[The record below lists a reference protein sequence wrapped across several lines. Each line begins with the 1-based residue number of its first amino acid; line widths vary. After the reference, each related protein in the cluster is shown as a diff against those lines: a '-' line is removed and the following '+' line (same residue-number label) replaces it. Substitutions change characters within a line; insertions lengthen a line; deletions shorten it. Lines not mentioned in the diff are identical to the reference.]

1 MTDLLSYT
9 SYPHS
14 FCGNDVLEDSD
25 RVQSGYIRRSE
36 EVTEADSP
44 SLIGGDSPGSQLTS
58 LERLEL
64 QKLRQE
70 VAELR
75 TELAAKHDFAAHE
88 SPFAAS
94 ASSCAA
100 SASTFPNSSPAET
113 CSHSSFRDVLSPTS
127 TGFGQ
132 SPCSPAKTER
142 WDWVLQERAYSFAR
156 DFFLDAPGQRTRREL
171 RTALE
176 QTEDIAVFF
185 SEHYP
190 SFFNGNPTEVVGWDD
205 FVQAYVQH
213 CKKSKPMSTTRRI
226 SDARNSEATETCA
239 SEFDAI
245 LQNPEFLSSHLQPQ
259 DDTGDF
265 HQEFVTLP
273 QWEDSSQRKHRY
285 CHFIGKQSLLPFI
298 WALSLSEHR
307 EINVRVY
314 HSWII
319 TFSHLLDPES
329 DHKKWAGFAA
339 SLPILNRVSTQLQQ
353 RPGRFVGVEVEVCE
367 DQVFLF
373 FFFWTI

>member
-1 MTDLLSYT
+1 MTDLLSHP

-14 FCGNDVLEDSD
+14 FCGNDVFEDSD

-94 ASSCAA
+94 APSCAA

-113 CSHSSFRDVLSPTS
+113 GSHSSFRGVLSPTS

-239 SEFDAI
+239 SEFDAM
-245 LQNPEFLSSHLQPQ
+245 LQNPEFLSSHRTIQGIFTRSLWRC
-259 DDTGDF
+259 
-265 HQEFVTLP
+265 LN
-273 QWEDSSQRKHRY
+273 
-285 CHFIGKQSLLPFI
+285 GKIHLN
-298 WALSLSEHR
+298 A
-307 EINVRVY
+307 NVGTVI
-314 HSWII
+314 S
-319 TFSHLLDPES
+319 
-329 DHKKWAGFAA
+329 
-339 SLPILNRVSTQLQQ
+339 
-353 RPGRFVGVEVEVCE
+353 
-367 DQVFLF
+367 
-373 FFFWTI
+373 

>member
-1 MTDLLSYT
+1 MTDFL

-14 FCGNDVLEDSD
+14 FCGNDAFEDSD

-36 EVTEADSP
+36 EADSP
-44 SLIGGDSPGSQLTS
+44 SLIGGDSIPSPLSPSSQLTS

-70 VAELR
+70 VAQLR
-75 TELAAKHDFAAHE
+75 TELAAKHDKHE

-94 ASSCAA
+94 APSCAA

-113 CSHSSFRDVLSPTS
+113 GSRSSFRDVLSPTS

-132 SPCSPAKTER
+132 SPGSPAKTER

-156 DFFLDAPGQRTRREL
+156 DFFLDAPGQRTRRDL

-185 SEHYP
+185 SEHFP

-213 CKKSKPMSTTRRI
+213 CKKGKPMSTTRRI

-239 SEFDAI
+239 SEFDAM
-245 LQNPEFLSSHLQPQ
+245 LQNPEFLSSHLQAQ
-259 DDTGDF
+259 DYTGDF
-265 HQEFVTLP
+265 HGFSPRAL
-273 QWEDSSQRKHRY
+273 WRCLNGKIYISQLK
-285 CHFIGKQSLLPFI
+285 P
-298 WALSLSEHR
+298 
-307 EINVRVY
+307 
-314 HSWII
+314 
-319 TFSHLLDPES
+319 T
-329 DHKKWAGFAA
+329 
-339 SLPILNRVSTQLQQ
+339 
-353 RPGRFVGVEVEVCE
+353 GR
-367 DQVFLF
+367 
-373 FFFWTI
+373 